1 MYVGFGNVCD
11 AEVVLFCNFKIYIY
25 IPLRIYYDCLTRSLT
40 AYQVTALR
48 QAFVINVFKKHSP
61 LFLRI
66 DYSVDTANFRYF
78 FLLYSYFGHTSKIYF
93 KIDSL
98 TIMQTPITNTT
109 QPKAGLSFSALVLL
123 ESDIPMKTPIMA
135 KADTFNRNSQS
146 IAVSPLSPKKPIN
159 DFAAMMTKDVPT
171 AS

>member
-48 QAFVINVFKKHSP
+48 QAFVINVFKKPSP

-78 FLLYSYFGHTSKIYF
+78 FLLYSYFSHTRMILFLPNCTLPMSSNCFKSRDTTVRAVPSSLANCSWVMF
-93 KIDSL
+93 KI
-98 TIMQTPITNTT
+98 
-109 QPKAGLSFSALVLL
+109 
-123 ESDIPMKTPIMA
+123 
-135 KADTFNRNSQS
+135 
-146 IAVSPLSPKKPIN
+146 
-159 DFAAMMTKDVPT
+159 
-171 AS
+171 